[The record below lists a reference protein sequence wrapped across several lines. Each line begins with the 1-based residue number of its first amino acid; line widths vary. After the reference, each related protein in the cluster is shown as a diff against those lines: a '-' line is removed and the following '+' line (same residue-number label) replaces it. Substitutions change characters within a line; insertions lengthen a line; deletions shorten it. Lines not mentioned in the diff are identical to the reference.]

1 MKRYIV
7 VLLLIALLFPLA
19 GNASQQRLR
28 TIVNL
33 EDFAYDYNFAI
44 KTFKGAKR
52 DLLFYPNLHT
62 VENSGPMDLM
72 VIQIEDGKAQIFLQ
86 FPAGKKD
93 IITVAFVT
101 LLENLS
107 LEDFG
112 AKDYISAILHA
123 CELQTEV
130 IDAEL
135 SALEGVGALRSDLK
149 LGDTGECKM
158 GLTSALWVIAEY
170 KDKPIYSLNIS
181 KIR

>member
-7 VLLLIALLFPLA
+7 VLLAIALLFPLA
-19 GNASQQRLR
+19 GDASQQRLR
-28 TIVNL
+28 TIVSL

-44 KTFKGAKR
+44 KTFRGAKR

-107 LEDFG
+107 RKIL
-112 AKDYISAILHA
+112 AQRIISAQSCMPVNFRRKSLMRN
-123 CELQTEV
+123 
-130 IDAEL
+130 
-135 SALEGVGALRSDLK
+135 SARSK
-149 LGDTGECKM
+149 ASE
-158 GLTSALWVIAEY
+158 
-170 KDKPIYSLNIS
+170 
-181 KIR
+181 R